1 MESHGKE
8 LPINPFIV
16 CGVGAAV
23 GFVAGPLMG
32 TRSKIIRIEE
42 VLVAIFGAFI
52 GGDFLLT
59 LLEGEAAKPSFFS
72 IQALGMGIAGAG
84 VLLLL
89 LHLMRGAVGPLQSK
103 KSKVRQR

>member
-1 MESHGKE
+1 MAFHGKE
-8 LPINPFIV
+8 LRINPFIV

-32 TRSKIIRIEE
+32 ARGKIIRIEE
-42 VLVAIFGAFI
+42 MLVAIFGAFI

-59 LLEGEAAKPSFFS
+59 LLEGEAAKPSNFS
-72 IQALGMGIAGAG
+72 LQALGLGIAGAC

-89 LHLMRGAVGPLQSK
+89 LHLMRSAVGPLQSS
-103 KSKVRQR
+103 KSKARQR